1 MSDKF
6 QDIVGITFQ
15 SLLTIA
21 QTDEIFR
28 IISLVLTIIS
38 AVVVLTRNIYE
49 WYIKAKKDGKI
60 TSEEFKQGTDI
71 IIDGVQKINNVIDE
85 NKKKTGK

>member
-15 SLLTIA
+15 SMLTIA

-38 AVVVLTRNIYE
+38 AVVVLARNIYE

-60 TSEEFKQGTDI
+60 DADEGKELIDI
-71 IIDGVQKINNVIDE
+71 VDDGVNDIKDNI
-85 NKKKTGK
+85 KKGD

>member
-1 MSDKF
+1 MSEKF

-28 IISLVLTIIS
+28 IISLILTIIS
-38 AVVVLTRNIYE
+38 AVVVLARNIYE
-49 WYIKAKKDGKI
+49 WYVKAKKDGKI
-60 TSEEFKQGTDI
+60 DADEGKELIDI
-71 IIDGVQKINNVIDE
+71 VDDGVNNIKD
-85 NKKKTGK
+85 NIKKGD

>member
-6 QDIVGITFQ
+6 LDIVGITFQ

-38 AVVVLTRNIYE
+38 AVVVLARNIYE

-60 TSEEFKQGTDI
+60 DAEEGKELIDI
-71 IIDGVQKINNVIDE
+71 VDDGVNDLKDNI
-85 NKKKTGK
+85 KKGD

>member
-6 QDIVGITFQ
+6 LDIVGITFQ

-38 AVVVLTRNIYE
+38 AVVVLARNIYE
-49 WYIKAKKDGKI
+49 WYLKAKKDGKI
-60 TSEEFKQGTDI
+60 DANEGKELIDI
-71 IIDGVQKINNVIDE
+71 VDDGVNDLKDNI
-85 NKKKTGK
+85 KKGD

>member
-38 AVVVLTRNIYE
+38 AVVVLARNIYE

-60 TSEEFKQGTDI
+60 DAEEGKELIDI
-71 IIDGVQKINNVIDE
+71 VDDGVNDLKDNI
-85 NKKKTGK
+85 KK

>member
-38 AVVVLTRNIYE
+38 AVVVLARNIYE

-60 TSEEFKQGTDI
+60 DANEGKELIDI
-71 IIDGVQKINNVIDE
+71 VDDGVNNIKD
-85 NKKKTGK
+85 NIKKGD

>member
-6 QDIVGITFQ
+6 LDIVGITFQ

-38 AVVVLTRNIYE
+38 AIVVLARNIYE
-49 WYIKAKKDGKI
+49 WYLKAKKDGKI
-60 TSEEFKQGTDI
+60 DADEGKELIDI
-71 IIDGVQKINNVIDE
+71 VDDGVNDLKDNI
-85 NKKKTGK
+85 KK

>member
-1 MSDKF
+1 MNDKF
-6 QDIVGITFQ
+6 LDIVGIAFQ

-28 IISLVLTIIS
+28 IISLILTIIS
-38 AVVVLTRNIYE
+38 AVIVLARNIYE

-60 TSEEFKQGTDI
+60 TAEEIKQGTDI
-71 IIDGVQKINNVIDE
+71 IIDGVQKVNNVIDE
-85 NKKKTGK
+85 SKKKTDK

>member
-6 QDIVGITFQ
+6 LDIVGITFQ

-38 AVVVLTRNIYE
+38 AIVVLARNIYE

-60 TSEEFKQGTDI
+60 DADEGKELIDI
-71 IIDGVQKINNVIDE
+71 VDDGVNDLKDNI
-85 NKKKTGK
+85 KKGD

>member
-6 QDIVGITFQ
+6 LDIVGITFQ

-38 AVVVLTRNIYE
+38 AVVVLARNIYE

-60 TSEEFKQGTDI
+60 DANEGKELIDI
-71 IIDGVQKINNVIDE
+71 VDDGVNNIKD
-85 NKKKTGK
+85 NIKKGD

>member
-15 SLLTIA
+15 SMLTIA

-38 AVVVLTRNIYE
+38 AVVVLARNIYE
-49 WYIKAKKDGKI
+49 WYVKAKKDGKI
-60 TSEEFKQGTDI
+60 DANEGKELIDI
-71 IIDGVQKINNVIDE
+71 VDDGVNNIKD
-85 NKKKTGK
+85 NIKKGD

>member
-28 IISLVLTIIS
+28 IISLILTIIS
-38 AVVVLTRNIYE
+38 AVVVLARNIYE

-60 TSEEFKQGTDI
+60 DADEGKELIDI
-71 IIDGVQKINNVIDE
+71 VDDGVNDLKDNI
-85 NKKKTGK
+85 KK

>member
-6 QDIVGITFQ
+6 KDIVGITFQ

-38 AVVVLTRNIYE
+38 AVVVLARNIYE

-60 TSEEFKQGTDI
+60 TAEEIKQGTDI
-71 IIDGVQKINNVIDE
+71 IIDAVQKVNNAIDK
-85 NKKKTGK
+85 NKNKTDK

>member
-6 QDIVGITFQ
+6 LDIVGITFQ

-38 AVVVLTRNIYE
+38 AVVVLARNIYE

-60 TSEEFKQGTDI
+60 DADEGKELIDI
-71 IIDGVQKINNVIDE
+71 VDDGVNDLKDNI
-85 NKKKTGK
+85 KKGD

>member
-15 SLLTIA
+15 SMLTIA

-38 AVVVLTRNIYE
+38 AVVVLARNIYE

-60 TSEEFKQGTDI
+60 DANEGKELIDI
-71 IIDGVQKINNVIDE
+71 VDDGVNNIKD
-85 NKKKTGK
+85 NIKKGD

>member
-6 QDIVGITFQ
+6 LDIAGITFQ
-15 SLLTIA
+15 SMLTIA

-38 AVVVLTRNIYE
+38 AVVVLARNIYE

-60 TSEEFKQGTDI
+60 DAEEGKELIDI
-71 IIDGVQKINNVIDE
+71 VDDSVNDLKDNI
-85 NKKKTGK
+85 KKGD

>member
-15 SLLTIA
+15 SMLTIA

-38 AVVVLTRNIYE
+38 AVVVLARNIYE

-60 TSEEFKQGTDI
+60 DAEEGKELIDI
-71 IIDGVQKINNVIDE
+71 VDDGVNDLKDNI
-85 NKKKTGK
+85 KK

>member
-6 QDIVGITFQ
+6 LDIAGITFQ
-15 SLLTIA
+15 SMLTIA

-38 AVVVLTRNIYE
+38 AVVVLARNIYE
-49 WYIKAKKDGKI
+49 WYLKAKKDGKI
-60 TSEEFKQGTDI
+60 DADEGKELIDI
-71 IIDGVQKINNVIDE
+71 VDDGVNDLKDNI
-85 NKKKTGK
+85 KKGD

>member
-15 SLLTIA
+15 SMLTIA

-38 AVVVLTRNIYE
+38 AVVVLARNIYE
-49 WYIKAKKDGKI
+49 WYVKAKKDGKI
-60 TSEEFKQGTDI
+60 DADEGKELIDI
-71 IIDGVQKINNVIDE
+71 VDDGVNDIKDNI
-85 NKKKTGK
+85 KKGD

>member
-15 SLLTIA
+15 SMLTIA

-38 AVVVLTRNIYE
+38 AVVVLARNIYE
-49 WYIKAKKDGKI
+49 WYLKAKKDGKI
-60 TSEEFKQGTDI
+60 DANEGKELIDI
-71 IIDGVQKINNVIDE
+71 VDDGVNNIKD
-85 NKKKTGK
+85 NIKKGD

>member
-15 SLLTIA
+15 SMLTIA
-21 QTDEIFR
+21 QTDQIFK

-38 AVVVLTRNIYE
+38 TVVVLARNIYE
-49 WYIKAKKDGKI
+49 WYLKAKKDGKI
-60 TSEEFKQGTDI
+60 DADEGKELIDI
-71 IIDGVQKINNVIDE
+71 VDDGVNDLKDNI
-85 NKKKTGK
+85 KKGD

>member
-38 AVVVLTRNIYE
+38 AVVVLARNIYE
-49 WYIKAKKDGKI
+49 WYVKAKKDGKI
-60 TSEEFKQGTDI
+60 DADEGKELIDI
-71 IIDGVQKINNVIDE
+71 VDDGVNNIKD
-85 NKKKTGK
+85 NIKKGD

>member
-6 QDIVGITFQ
+6 LDIVGITFQ

-38 AVVVLTRNIYE
+38 AAVVLARNIYE

-60 TSEEFKQGTDI
+60 DANEGKELIDI
-71 IIDGVQKINNVIDE
+71 VDDGVNDLKDNI
-85 NKKKTGK
+85 KKGD

>member
-38 AVVVLTRNIYE
+38 AVVVLARNIYE

-60 TSEEFKQGTDI
+60 DADEGKELIDI
-71 IIDGVQKINNVIDE
+71 VDDGVNNIKD
-85 NKKKTGK
+85 NIKK